1 MPLEISSQHRSD
13 WIGVNK
19 YISPFELSRTFDLL
33 YDTNKSRIID
43 LMEYMCT
50 CVLILD
56 IYVISTVG
64 R

>member
-1 MPLEISSQHRSD
+1 MPLEISSRRQSD